1 MHTRTKLFTLLLIPI
16 ALLVSYLYGLSPE
29 TWERFYSLGINKWT
43 IQILSSISGIFPFSL
58 FEWAIYA
65 GIISII
71 VYTLYT
77 LFHIFTHLDQGLK
90 IFLTFLLNLSSIAS
104 ILFFIFI
111 VFWGANYQRPH
122 FSEKYGITMAEYTP
136 EDLGELYTHLLTQA
150 AKVRQQLPTD
160 KNGNAIPL
168 GDHNNIF
175 KRAQLGYDRAGQEFP
190 VLNGNYGKAKA
201 VLASPLMNYTGIT
214 GIYSPFTGEP
224 NVNIAVPAIT
234 IPSTTCH
241 EMAHQRGYGFESEC
255 NFIAF
260 ITALSHPDP
269 DFQYS
274 AYIMAISYTSNALAS
289 ADRDLLL
296 SINAN
301 MPEGIYKDL
310 VSINEFWDSY
320 QGDVKEVA
328 EQMNNAY
335 LQSNGVE
342 AGTES
347 YGEMVNLILALYDK
361 YH

>member
-1 MHTRTKLFTLLLIPI
+1 MQTRTKLFTLLLTPI
-16 ALLVSYLYGLSPE
+16 ALLVPYLYGLSPE

-43 IQILSSISGIFPFSL
+43 IQILSFISGIFPFSL

-65 GIISII
+65 GILSIV

-122 FSEKYGITMAEYTP
+122 FSEKYGIVMAEYTP
-136 EDLGELYTHLLTQA
+136 EDLGELYTYLLDQA
-150 AKVRQQLPTD
+150 GKVRQQLPED
-160 KNGNAIPL
+160 ENGNAIPL
-168 GDHNNIF
+168 GDHKDIF
-175 KRAQLGYDRAGQEFP
+175 KRAQLGYDQAGQEFP

-214 GIYSPFTGEP
+214 GIYAPFTGEP
-224 NVNIAVPAIT
+224 NVNIAVPSIT

-320 QGDVKEVA
+320 QGGVKEVA
-328 EQMNNAY
+328 EQMNNTY